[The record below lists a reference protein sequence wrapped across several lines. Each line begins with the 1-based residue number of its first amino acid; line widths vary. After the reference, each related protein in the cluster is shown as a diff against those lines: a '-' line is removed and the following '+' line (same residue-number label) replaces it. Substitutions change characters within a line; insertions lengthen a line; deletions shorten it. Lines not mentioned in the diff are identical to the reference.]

1 MDEATFTI
9 GQLATRSGF
18 KASAI
23 RYYEEQGV
31 LPEPARTGG
40 QRRYTEEMVRRLG
53 IIDVAKKA
61 GFSLHDVRLILS
73 AADAGAPANEQLRHL
88 SKRKLPEL
96 DALIERAEAMRR
108 WLTVASS
115 CGCESFEAC
124 TLFDEPAAGNSTHE
138 APPNGGPAFQL
149 THVGP
154 LAADDA
160 SCRRVD

>member
-1 MDEATFTI
+1 MDEATLTI
-9 GQLATRSGF
+9 GQLASRSGF

-53 IIDVAKKA
+53 IVDVAKQA
-61 GFSLHDVRLILS
+61 GFSLQEVR
-73 AADAGAPANEQLRHL
+73 
-88 SKRKLPEL
+88 
-96 DALIERAEAMRR
+96 LIERAEAMRR

-124 TLFDEPAAGNSTHE
+124 TLFDDPAAGKSTRE
-138 APPNGGPAFQL
+138 APPNGGAALQL
-149 THVGP
+149 THVEALGAHDP
-154 LAADDA
+154 

>member
-1 MDEATFTI
+1 MDEATLTI
-9 GQLATRSGF
+9 GQLASRSGF
-18 KASAI
+18 NASAI

-53 IIDVAKKA
+53 IIDVAKQA
-61 GFSLHDVRLILS
+61 GFSLQEVRLLLA
-73 AADAGAPANEQLRHL
+73 AADGGAPANEQLRHL
-88 SKRKLPEL
+88 SKRKLPQL
-96 DALIERAEAMRR
+96 GALIERAEAMRR

-124 TLFDEPAAGNSTHE
+124 TLFDDPAAGKSMRD
-138 APPNGGPAFQL
+138 APTNGGPALQL

-154 LAADDA
+154 LADNDA